1 MPLYKIEKTD
11 LERIRETPF
20 RLEKELQRITENN
33 LAALFKLRFIKGEF
47 TFKNVR
53 IDTLAFDEE
62 TKAFVIIEYK
72 KDRNFSVIDQGFAYL
87 SLMLNNKAEFIVEYN
102 ENIKHILKRNDVDW
116 SQSRVIFISP
126 SFSPQ
131 QVQAINFKDLPIEL
145 WKVTKYANDSVS
157 FEKIEPIQTRESIKT
172 ISQTS
177 EIVQKVSKEIKSYSE
192 QDHLRRIP
200 DNLVELYYKFK
211 EMVLS
216 IGNDIQIKP
225 TKKYIAFK
233 GKSNITDV
241 QTQKSQLKIFLNLSK
256 GKLNDIQG
264 IARDVSKVGH
274 WGNGDYQIIIK
285 HDSNL
290 DYIIGLVKQ
299 SHKYNS

>member
-192 QDHLRRIP
+192 QDHLRGIP